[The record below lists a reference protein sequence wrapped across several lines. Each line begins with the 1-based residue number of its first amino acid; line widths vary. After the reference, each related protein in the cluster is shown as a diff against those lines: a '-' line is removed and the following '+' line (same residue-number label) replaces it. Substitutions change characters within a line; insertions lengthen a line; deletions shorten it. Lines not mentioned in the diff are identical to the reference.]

1 MPKPRIDILEKRE
14 LILEWIADNKSKA
27 FMCREL
33 KCKPDTLNSYL
44 TQMGIEYKGNRGLKG
59 QKQANNYL
67 TAEEYIHS
75 TCVKSHVLK
84 EKLIRDG
91 IKLHQC
97 EKCGLTEWNGKPIPL
112 ELHHKDGDHY
122 NNEMSNLEILCPNCH
137 AQEPNNSG
145 AGAKKQ

>member
-1 MPKPRIDILEKRE
+1 MSDNLQVVEMFAIFWYFAHLNID
-14 LILEWIADNKSKA
+14 
-27 FMCREL
+27 
-33 KCKPDTLNSYL
+33 
-44 TQMGIEYKGNRGLKG
+44 
-59 QKQANNYL
+59 NN
-67 TAEEYIHS
+67 I
-75 TCVKSHVLK
+75 K

-145 AGAKKQ
+145 AGIKK